1 MIHGR
6 KTWNVKGKRYRV
18 KPQERLDKRQETRQ
32 YVPLDESDTSEF
44 KEIDCLLRRRP
55 FED

>member
-44 KEIDCLLRRRP
+44 KEIDGLLRRRP

>member
-1 MIHGR
+1 MIHSR
-6 KTWNVKGKRYRV
+6 KTWDVLGKKYRIR
-18 KPQERLDKRQETRQ
+18 PQERHDKRKEARC

-44 KEIDCLLRRRP
+44 KEIDGLLRRRP